1 MDADNNKQPEQRRNK
16 ESNPEIHD
24 RFGHDAT
31 LCDTSEPRSGS
42 TAPSSVLETVLSGRR
57 YGRRLPLSFLVLP
70 LPFRSG
76 DNATCL
82 PTLTPSRYSDP
93 DRIVRNTIRSRGAQ
107 QVSKM
112 SVSTRIRQRHRSHGC
127 GMGQTPEC
135 RLPSATSGVG
145 ANHMQALAST
155 FQAKISLKKS
165 CMAIHERRSA
175 CLL

>member
-1 MDADNNKQPEQRRNK
+1 MTG
-16 ESNPEIHD
+16 SVM
-24 RFGHDAT
+24 T
-31 LCDTSEPRSGS
+31 LLFVTLLFEPRSGS
-42 TAPSSVLETVLSGRR
+42 TAPPSDLETVLSGRR
-57 YGRRLPLSFLVLP
+57 YGRRCPLSFLVLP
-70 LPFRSG
+70 SPFRSG
-76 DNATCL
+76 NNATCL
-82 PTLTPSRYSDP
+82 ATLTPSRYSDP
-93 DRIVRNTIRSRGAQ
+93 DRIVRNTIPIAGRSASVKNVSCQPASDKGAAHMG
-107 QVSKM
+107 S
-112 SVSTRIRQRHRSHGC
+112 